1 MLTPPA
7 AGEIPVGRGSE
18 EHGRDPNAIRS
29 QLQMII
35 SSKFSALHR
44 NAKKPGL
51 QRLCGRAAGPRRR
64 PVA

>member
-35 SSKFSALHR
+35 SSKKGAFHR
-44 NAKKPGL
+44 NAKMPGL
-51 QRLCGRAAGPRRR
+51 PRLQARSTALQRR

>member
-35 SSKFSALHR
+35 SSKMGAFHR
-44 NAKKPGL
+44 TAKKPGL
-51 QRLCGRAAGPRRR
+51 PRLHGHPAGPRRR